1 MWVITNHVK
10 VSGGRQAVG
19 RHANAF
25 AERRPAKGV
34 EADEGRLVYKRIFFH
49 LVYKRMAAPPCCLQL
64 SQHY

>member
-1 MWVITNHVK
+1 

-34 EADEGRLVYKRIFFH
+34 EADEGRLVYKR
-49 LVYKRMAAPPCCLQL
+49 MAAPPCCLQL